1 MTAKRARATG
11 QNGARKIRFTLIA
24 LMGSTALMM
33 PSPAN
38 AEFRD
43 LTGTTPGVTWY
54 SALGVSGNGRF
65 VVGEGYVPATGTRAF
80 LYDRFSGGMHD
91 LGQVNSGKSTI
102 AYDVSNNG
110 VAVGYAL
117 NNTLDS
123 RAFRWTLES
132 GFQSIGTLDGLN
144 TTGRSEA
151 YSVSDDGKRIVG
163 WAAKQTSLG
172 LSRAFVWVEG
182 ETGGVAGNE
191 QMFQL
196 TGRAAGVDARADA
209 ISANGYFAAG
219 FSRGAGN
226 TSEHAVRWDLTSI
239 ASTGTSVVLDLG
251 TLGGSASFAQAVNSD
266 GRVVVGRSRTT
277 RPYGQHAFR
286 WVEGGTTGV
295 AGNPQM
301 EDLGTLGG
309 ESSEALAVSGNGEIV
324 VGSADNASAEKRAF
338 RWTRETGMLSVAD
351 WLAQSGI
358 DVGDVVLKEAN
369 GISNNGGII
378 VGRMDD
384 PENPDGDSPFIA
396 RVAMPGE
403 DGGPNPTPGQG
414 GNPTPVAGLMNVNEY
429 NATAHDAAYAGWTG
443 GNAFKVPLNG
453 AHHRPLMDFP
463 TQPNGICGWA
473 NGDLAHYD
481 DDRNTGVALA
491 EAGLCGD
498 MADGTVRIG
507 LGGGLMHSGQDLLNG
522 GSADL
527 DGQYVVGELD
537 WRPDGLPV
545 IFSLTGLHGGS
556 NAEIRRAYSNGAS
569 MAFSDGET
577 DLHSSTLRIRA
588 DWKDAFSLGS
598 TGFSP
603 YLSYTWG
610 RMAVDAYT
618 ETGGSFPAVFDEQVA
633 HSREVRL
640 GLASHTELTSSL
652 ALHGSMELVHG
663 SGDAARASG
672 QVIGLYGFTFGGGS
686 YSETWVR
693 AGADLD
699 VKITDSALLSLS
711 MHAATEGLD
720 AEVSGAARLQV
731 LF

>member
-1 MTAKRARATG
+1 MTAKRAIATG
-11 QNGARKIRFTLIA
+11 QNGMVKFRLTLFT
-24 LMGSTALMM
+24 LMGSTALMV
-33 PSPAN
+33 PSPAK

-43 LTGTTPGVTWY
+43 LADFSPGAYWFT
-54 SALGVSGNGRF
+54 ALGVSGNGNY
-65 VVGEGYVPATGTRAF
+65 VVGEGIDADGVGRGFFYDARSGTGQDIG
-80 LYDRFSGGMHD
+80 LLVSG
-91 LGQVNSGKSTI
+91 QPTI
-102 AYDVSNNG
+102 ASDVSNSG
-110 VAVGYAL
+110 VVVGTANIAPL
-117 NNTLDS
+117 TS
-123 RAFRWTLES
+123 RAVLWTREAGFRDL
-132 GFQSIGTLDGLN
+132 GTLDGMN
-144 TTGRSEA
+144 AGEA
-151 YSVSDDGKRIVG
+151 GANAISDDGNRVVG
-163 WAAKQTSLG
+163 WS
-172 LSRAFVWVEG
+172 SRQGASPFSNAFVWIRG
-182 ETGGVAGNE
+182 ATSGVAGNA
-191 QMFQL
+191 QMHVLQAL
-196 TGRAAGVDARADA
+196 PGGDGYSSGDA
-209 ISANGYFAAG
+209 ISANGQFAAG
-219 FSRGAGN
+219 TSTVGPGAYR
-226 TSEHAVRWDLTSI
+226 AVRWNLTNVVT
-239 ASTGTSVVLDLG
+239 TGTSAAQDLG
-251 TLGGSASFAQAVNSD
+251 TLGGEYSFANAINAD
-266 GRVVVGRSRTT
+266 GRVVVGFSRTT
-277 RPYGQHAFR
+277 NAYGTHAFR
-286 WVEGGTTGV
+286 WVQGGTAGV
-295 AGNPQM
+295 AGNVQM

-309 ESSEALAVSGNGEIV
+309 ESSQALGVSGDGKTV
-324 VGSADNASAEKRAF
+324 VGWADNDSYDARAF

-351 WLAQSGI
+351 WLAQSGV
-358 DVGDVVLKEAN
+358 DVGDAVLLDAT
-369 GISNNGGII
+369 GISNNGSVV
-378 VGRMDD
+378 VGRMND
-384 PENPDGDSPFIA
+384 PDNPGGDSPFIA
-396 RVAMPGE
+396 RVAVPGE
-403 DGGPNPTPGQG
+403 DGGPNPAPGQG
-414 GNPTPVAGLMNVNEY
+414 GNPAPVAGLMNVNEY

-610 RMAVDAYT
+610 RTAVDAYT
-618 ETGGSFPAVFDEQVA
+618 ETGGSFPATFDEQVA
-633 HSREVRL
+633 HSREVRM
-640 GLASHTELTSSL
+640 GLASRTELTSAL
-652 ALHGSMELVHG
+652 ALRGSMELVHG
-663 SGDAARASG
+663 TGDAARASG

-699 VKITDSALLSLS
+699 VKMSDSALLSLS
-711 MHAATEGLD
+711 LHAATEGLD
-720 AEVSGAARLQV
+720 AQVSGAARLQV

>member
-1 MTAKRARATG
+1 MARKRAFGAHSER
-11 QNGARKIRFTLIA
+11 NGSRRLRIGCLLA
-24 LMGSTALMM
+24 STALMI
-33 PSPAN
+33 PSTVHSAGLFEDLADPASGQFWTEAN
-38 AEFRD
+38 
-43 LTGTTPGVTWY
+43 GI
-54 SALGVSGNGRF
+54 SGNGRYIVGIGESGF
-65 VVGEGYVPATGTRAF
+65 VEHGFFYDMTNGVMRDMGQYIAGNDTAPA
-80 LYDRFSGGMHD
+80 
-91 LGQVNSGKSTI
+91 
-102 AYDVSNNG
+102 DVSNNG
-110 VAVGYAL
+110 VAVGLAI
-117 NNTLDS
+117 DAAGQAQ
-123 RAFRWTLES
+123 AFRWTVLDGYELL
-132 GFQSIGTLDGLN
+132 GTLDGVN
-144 TTGRSEA
+144 TTGKARA
-151 YSVSDDGKRIVG
+151 YAISDDGSRIVG
-163 WAAKQTSLG
+163 QSARQDSIDVG
-172 LSRAFVWVEG
+172 RAFVWIEG
-182 ETGGVAGNE
+182 ATSGVAGNE
-191 QMFQL
+191 QMHEL
-196 TGRAAGVDARADA
+196 AGFAPDARSWALD
-209 ISANGYFAAG
+209 ISANGLFAVGMSTSAG
-219 FSRGAGN
+219 GDDDIG
-226 TSEHAVRWDLTSI
+226 HATRWDIRDITV
-239 ASTGTSVVLDLG
+239 AGTAVAEDLG
-251 TLGGSASFAQAVNSD
+251 TLGGAQSRATGVSGD
-266 GRVVVGRSRTT
+266 GRVVVGWSHVEDPQTIS
-277 RPYGQHAFR
+277 GFR
-286 WVEGGTTGV
+286 WVEGGTNGV

-301 EDLGTLGG
+301 QDLGSLGG
-309 ESSEALAVSGNGEIV
+309 RITQASGVSLDGSVV
-324 VGSADNASAEKRAF
+324 VGVSNNALGAANAF
-338 RWTRETGMLSVAD
+338 RWTEATGMISVAD
-351 WLAQSGI
+351 WLAQSGV
-358 DVGDVVLKEAN
+358 DVGSVVLINA
-369 GISNNGGII
+369 SNVSNDGTTV
-378 VGRMDD
+378 VGRMENSDD
-384 PENPDGDSPFIA
+384 PDNYSPYIA
-396 RVAMPGE
+396 RVSGPG
-403 DGGPNPTPGQG
+403 PGQG
-414 GNPTPVAGLMNVNEY
+414 GNPAPVAGLMNVNEY
-429 NATAHDAAYAGWTG
+429 NATAYDTGYAGWTG

-577 DLHSSTLRIRA
+577 DIHSSTLRIRA
-588 DWKDAFSLGS
+588 DWKDAFGLGS